1 VWGSRDKQNSTDWPR
16 QLQEPGS
23 HRLRSETA
31 FTSGYGTIPRHIDAL
46 SGVAVKCPAVGRR
59 SEGTGRMA
67 YRFLLEVPESLADA
81 ASIAV
86 ERVDD
91 AQVLVARPSHGLGVD
106 DPVIDMT
113 VAAHSLRVVD
123 SLFDWYESMSPPR
136 SEVRMVLHGGERY
149 ALESVDRGRLVALIR
164 RDQPWVERSIPHI
177 GDHEPVA
184 ETPRYSVG
192 PGCSRVG
199 SAEESASRNVPAAL
213 VEHERDAVGMA
224 PTGQPAAVLQIRAI
238 NYLLV
243 QVNDLRKAEV
253 FYQEFFGMQ
262 LLGRVRRGPDG
273 ALLPLP
279 GNYSWD
285 QALQTGE
292 LADTTF
298 LSNGPLTLAAQSV
311 GLGVVLGQ
319 GAVETVSIGVDSR
332 TFAAFKGQVLMR
344 PLTILRSS
352 VASFIFRD
360 PFNVNWEV
368 AVMGSV
374 PLIPV

>member
-1 VWGSRDKQNSTDWPR
+1 
-16 QLQEPGS
+16 
-23 HRLRSETA
+23 
-31 FTSGYGTIPRHIDAL
+31 
-46 SGVAVKCPAVGRR
+46 
-59 SEGTGRMA
+59 MA
-67 YRFLLEVPESLADA
+67 YRFLLEVPATLADA

-106 DPVIDMT
+106 DPYVDMT

-123 SLFDWYESMSPPR
+123 SLFDWYESMNSPRP
-136 SEVRMVLHGGERY
+136 EVRMVLHGGERHS
-149 ALESVDRGRLVALIR
+149 LENVDRGRMVALIR

-192 PGCSRVG
+192 PGAARV
-199 SAEESASRNVPAAL
+199 AQEEETARGTAPAAL
-213 VEHERDAVGMA
+213 AERERGAVGMA
-224 PTGQPAAVLQIRAI
+224 ATGQPAAALQIRAI
-238 NYLLV
+238 NYILV

-253 FYQEFFGMQ
+253 FYQDFFGMQ

-273 ALLPLP
+273 TLTPLRSD
-279 GNYSWD
+279 YSWD
-285 QALQTGE
+285 RALQTGE

-298 LSNGPLTLAAQSV
+298 LSNGPLTLAVQSV
-311 GLGVVLGQ
+311 GLGVILGQ
-319 GAVETVSIGVDSR
+319 GALETVSIGVDSH
-332 TFAAFKGQVLMR
+332 TFAAFKGEVLMR
-344 PLTILRSS
+344 PLTVLRSG

-360 PFNVNWEV
+360 PFNINWEV
-368 AVMGSV
+368 AVLGSV

>member
-1 VWGSRDKQNSTDWPR
+1 
-16 QLQEPGS
+16 
-23 HRLRSETA
+23 
-31 FTSGYGTIPRHIDAL
+31 
-46 SGVAVKCPAVGRR
+46 
-59 SEGTGRMA
+59 MA
-67 YRFLLEVPESLADA
+67 YRFLLEVPETLADA

-86 ERVDD
+86 ERVGD

-106 DPVIDMT
+106 DPYVDMT

-123 SLFDWYESMSPPR
+123 SLFDWYEAMSPPR
-136 SEVRMVLHGGERY
+136 PEVRMVLHGGERHG
-149 ALESVDRGRLVALIR
+149 LENVDRGRMVALIR

-192 PGCSRVG
+192 PGATRVVSVEVTARG
-199 SAEESASRNVPAAL
+199 NAPAAL
-213 VEHERDAVGMA
+213 VERERDAVGMA
-224 PTGQPAAVLQIRAI
+224 PTGQPAAALQIRAI
-238 NYLLV
+238 NYILV

-253 FYQEFFGMQ
+253 FYQDFFGMQ

-273 ALLPLP
+273 TLVPLP
-279 GNYSWD
+279 SDYSWD
-285 QALQTGE
+285 RALQTGE

-298 LSNGPLTLAAQSV
+298 LSNGPLTLAVQSV

-319 GAVETVSIGVDSR
+319 GALQTVSIGVDSH
-332 TFAAFKGQVLMR
+332 TFATFKGEVVMR
-344 PLTILRSS
+344 PLTVLRSG

-360 PFNVNWEV
+360 PFNINWEV
-368 AVMGSV
+368 AVLGSV

>member
-1 VWGSRDKQNSTDWPR
+1 
-16 QLQEPGS
+16 
-23 HRLRSETA
+23 
-31 FTSGYGTIPRHIDAL
+31 
-46 SGVAVKCPAVGRR
+46 
-59 SEGTGRMA
+59 MA
-67 YRFLLEVPESLADA
+67 YRFLLEVPETLADA

-86 ERVDD
+86 DRVDD

-106 DPVIDMT
+106 DPYIDMT

-123 SLFDWYESMSPPR
+123 SIFDWYESMSPPPGG
-136 SEVRMVLHGGERY
+136 VRMVLHGGERHP
-149 ALESVDRGRLVALIR
+149 LGEVDRGRMVALIR

-184 ETPRYSVG
+184 ATPRYA
-192 PGCSRVG
+192 VG
-199 SAEESASRNVPAAL
+199 SGASEVAGTEATSAGNMLTAVAERERAA
-213 VEHERDAVGMA
+213 VEMT
-224 PTGQPAAVLQIRAI
+224 PSGQPAAALRVQSI
-238 NYLLV
+238 NYILV

-253 FYQEFFGMQ
+253 FYQEFFGMR
-262 LLGRVRRGPDG
+262 LLGRLRRGRDDT
-273 ALLPLP
+273 LVPLP
-279 GNYSWD
+279 ADYSWD
-285 QALQTGE
+285 RALQTGE

-319 GAVETVSIGVDSR
+319 GALETVSIGVDSR
-332 TFAAFKGQVLMR
+332 SFATFKGQVLMR
-344 PLTILRSS
+344 PLTVLRSG

-368 AVMGSV
+368 AVVGSV